1 MADRW
6 RIHQLRE
13 ALIQSP
19 SFWKRLW
26 LFLILI
32 GPGIL
37 VMIADN
43 DAAWGDNLCSNRR
56 RLRDRIFIPF
66 LILMVPVAYEGS
78 GHNRGIMVVDCC
90 S

>member
-1 MADRW
+1 DQHHRVADRW

-43 DAAWGDNLCSNRR
+43 DAAWGDNLCSNRH
-56 RLRDRIFIPF
+56 RLRNRIFHSVSHPHG
-66 LILMVPVAYEGS
+66 P
-78 GHNRGIMVVDCC
+78 RGL
-90 S
+90 